1 MDLERTRCSA
11 NVSTV
16 SAPNIFQSKKRCDS
30 LLSELSVHTHSP
42 SAPDVSGSHPRWSK
56 MGNQRRAKKKRTRA
70 SKEYKGVK
78 HSLMDLVWD
87 EK

>member
-1 MDLERTRCSA
+1 M
-11 NVSTV
+11 
-16 SAPNIFQSKKRCDS
+16 
-30 LLSELSVHTHSP
+30 HTHSP

-56 MGNQRRAKKKRTRA
+56 MGNERRAKKKRTRA